1 MQSTFSNYVVEA
13 FSRDDFIKIR
23 WNLFP
28 IVAFSRLRK
37 PYKYVAGGGGATG
50 GSKLGQSGSS
60 VTEGML

>member
-37 PYKYVAGGGGATG
+37 PYKYAGGVGAKGGC
-50 GSKLGQSGSS
+50 KQGQSGSS